1 MDFSTIHI
9 LWEYLSWPFDFGNS
23 ILFAILKELI
33 MPCIGMHATL
43 RVSKKKYVLWCI
55 PHDVAYHYF
64 MQIWKS
70 GVVLSFQ
77 VKNIDTLLVLLTT
90 LSWQV
95 AYLTMQLEKNLM
107 LCMKWVELHGD
118 RAGCD
123 DPTMVTYIGC
133 IEGWSYLLIGHQK
146 GRKYKRKHHVKLC
159 NANPSWLCFKN
170 SHS

>member
-1 MDFSTIHI
+1 
-9 LWEYLSWPFDFGNS
+9 
-23 ILFAILKELI
+23 
-33 MPCIGMHATL
+33 MPCVVMHATL

-77 VKNIDTLLVLLTT
+77 VKNIDTLLILLTT

-146 GRKYKRKHHVKLC
+146 DYWRVYAAFSCLKGMFFTLTFKYWFVHLESIVIRACLGWK
-159 NANPSWLCFKN
+159 F
-170 SHS
+170 HSPN